1 LNSPVRGL
9 NGLNADLGPMGG
21 NAGGDLPPIE
31 EVVLLDGDDAVT
43 GSASPKDEDK
53 NNFFKS

>member
-1 LNSPVRGL
+1 VRGL